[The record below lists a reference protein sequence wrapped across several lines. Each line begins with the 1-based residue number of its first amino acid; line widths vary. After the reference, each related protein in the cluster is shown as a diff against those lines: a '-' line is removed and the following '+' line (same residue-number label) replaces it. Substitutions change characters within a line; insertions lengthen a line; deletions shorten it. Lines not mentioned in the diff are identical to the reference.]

1 MTAGLIMVMRMEIVA
16 VADTRCLDEAG
27 AQIVG
32 AKKIFLHGEKAAIFS
47 WGCGPCDVQQKVEA
61 LDPHEARPEHV
72 AQALLAAF
80 PVVSPGHSFGLF
92 VAGFDGSQLSLWHVD
107 RPTPD
112 HGVAVQNR
120 TLQGGRVD
128 PPGTAEQLDIWLAS
142 HQDIA
147 DLVQLGVG
155 FVRRAS
161 ELAPAVVSADATII
175 RVTAGGAEW
184 VASPA

>member
-1 MTAGLIMVMRMEIVA
+1 MTAALIMVMPTEIVA

-32 AKKIFLHGEKAAIFS
+32 AKKLFLHGEKAAIFS

-72 AQALLAAF
+72 VQALLAAF

-92 VAGFDGSQLSLWHVD
+92 VAGFDGSQLSLWHVG

-120 TLQGGRVD
+120 TRVEQSNSVTG
-128 PPGTAEQLDIWLAS
+128 PGIHFPKLIMDFRRLRS
-142 HQDIA
+142 P
-147 DLVQLGVG
+147 GVTK
-155 FVRRAS
+155 
-161 ELAPAVVSADATII
+161 LP
-175 RVTAGGAEW
+175 
-184 VASPA
+184 